1 MKKWNN
7 PTIETLEL
15 NKTENGFPWWHKEYV
30 DFFGG
35 TTLGCVCNHGHSNT
49 TNGEEQGKGDEEQTS
64 STSDAVNG
72 NS

>member
-15 NKTENGFPWWHKEYV
+15 NKTENGWKWWHKEYI

-35 TTLGCVCNHGHSNT
+35 LTLGEQVTCPGHN
-49 TNGEEQGKGDEEQTS
+49 NGTQEQGKGDDEHTS
-64 STSDAVNG
+64 STSDAVDG